1 MNIILE
7 RTEYNELKKE
17 IRFIES
23 TSNQSLEPII
33 KDLSNVVDIV
43 DVETTGDVCIVI
55 DPLISKSF
63 FGVIRGLIIALRA
76 FGVNYSKFCI
86 PELHRFES
94 NISLISSERDK
105 MFDKYNNEINFDE
118 QSNDTPMF
126 SKYMNKLFK
135 LMSEESKGCEKDES
149 VDK

>member
-1 MNIILE
+1 M
-7 RTEYNELKKE
+7 
-17 IRFIES
+17 
-23 TSNQSLEPII
+23 
-33 KDLSNVVDIV
+33 
-43 DVETTGDVCIVI
+43 CIVI